1 MSKAI
6 AGFLVRSQ
14 IVSGYPGIEI
24 NCYGTTDGKTPSN
37 LITPLRMEQ
46 LNKDILLC
54 LLPTMPAWIEF
65 NQPMEAIGFGVDE
78 GNLIYLRTVKVGEL
92 PLPGSIIQPE
102 LQQAIPFRGTST
114 VLDIQTLQIQVQQ
127 KLQGQLNNTDNLISP
142 AEFVIQLLQAPEK
155 MVFQNSTSA

>member
-1 MSKAI
+1 
-6 AGFLVRSQ
+6 
-14 IVSGYPGIEI
+14 
-24 NCYGTTDGKTPSN
+24 
-37 LITPLRMEQ
+37 MEQ